1 MISRAAGLCN
11 LWRAAPHF
19 LRQFAAAT
27 EIGPLSPLAGRAH
40 ASNKSN
46 WTSSTS
52 TSNSST
58 SNSNS
63 STSNSYSST
72 SNSSTSTSYCSTS
85 TFNSTSNSTS
95 TITCVKLFIEQISC
109 FSRRRGFV
117 GKCLRLATTLRWV
130 ISNVTLCHRRP
141 LPKPPPADKAPLGQ
155 VRSEG

>member
-52 TSNSST
+52 NSST
-58 SNSNS
+58 SYFST
-63 STSNSYSST
+63 STSNSST
-72 SNSSTSTSYCSTS
+72 SNSSTSTSSSY
-85 TFNSTSNSTS
+85 TS
-95 TITCVKLFIEQISC
+95 TITCYLLNRYLVFQEDEGL
-109 FSRRRGFV
+109 
-117 GKCLRLATTLRWV
+117 WV
-130 ISNVTLCHRRP
+130 SV
-141 LPKPPPADKAPLGQ
+141 
-155 VRSEG
+155 

>member
-52 TSNSST
+52 NSST
-58 SNSNS
+58 SYFST
-63 STSNSYSST
+63 STSNSST
-72 SNSSTSTSYCSTS
+72 SNSSTSTSSSY
-85 TFNSTSNSTS
+85 TS

-117 GKCLRLATTLRWV
+117 GKCLRLATTFRWV
-130 ISNVTLCHRRP
+130 ISNVTLCHWRP

>member
-52 TSNSST
+52 
-58 SNSNS
+58 NS

-72 SNSSTSTSYCSTS
+72 S
-85 TFNSTSNSTS
+85 TFNSTSNYSTSTSNSSTS

-109 FSRRRGFV
+109 FSRRRGFG

>member
-58 SNSNS
+58 SNS
-63 STSNSYSST
+63 YSST
-72 SNSSTSTSYCSTS
+72 SNSSTSTSYSSTS
-85 TFNSTSNSTS
+85 TFNSSTS

-109 FSRRRGFV
+109 FSRRRGFG

>member
-52 TSNSST
+52 NSST
-58 SNSNS
+58 SYFST
-63 STSNSYSST
+63 STSNSST
-72 SNSSTSTSYCSTS
+72 SNSSTSTSSSY
-85 TFNSTSNSTS
+85 TS

-109 FSRRRGFV
+109 FSRRRGFG

-130 ISNVTLCHRRP
+130 ISNVTLCHWRP